1 MAASFQV
8 EGAPRSAGRGLPGR
22 TTGCVGRFDLEI
34 GANSAWK
41 SAKNRTR
48 LQEVQALVQ
57 LDDTDRT
64 LIARLQRNARIPSR
78 TLADKAGISGAE
90 CVRRVRR
97 LEATG
102 VIRRYVTLID
112 PAAVGLHTVALIRV
126 RLDRQTVDRMQAFE
140 MAMQQR
146 SEVLQCWQVS
156 DTWNFELLVVTTD
169 ISALALFQRECFS
182 GLGVVAVN
190 VSIVVRQAKHRTD
203 FQVEAREDV
212 TPSLLGEAAGCE
224 ARVVHEAWPRSV
236 ARRL

>member
-1 MAASFQV
+1 MTRDLD
-8 EGAPRSAGRGLPGR
+8 EIDRS
-22 TTGCVGRFDLEI
+22 
-34 GANSAWK
+34 
-41 SAKNRTR
+41 
-48 LQEVQALVQ
+48 
-57 LDDTDRT
+57 
-64 LIARLQRNARIPSR
+64 LIACLQRNARIPSR
-78 TLADKAGISGAE
+78 TLAEKVGVSGAE

-97 LEATG
+97 LEASG

-126 RLDRQTVDRMQAFE
+126 RLDRQTGDRMQAFE

-156 DTWNFELLVVTTD
+156 DTWDFELLVVTPD

-182 GLGVVAVN
+182 GLGVVSVN

-212 TPSLLGEAAGCE
+212 TPSLLGVAAAGCE
-224 ARVVHEAWPRSV
+224 ARFVREAWPRSV
-236 ARRL
+236 ARRP